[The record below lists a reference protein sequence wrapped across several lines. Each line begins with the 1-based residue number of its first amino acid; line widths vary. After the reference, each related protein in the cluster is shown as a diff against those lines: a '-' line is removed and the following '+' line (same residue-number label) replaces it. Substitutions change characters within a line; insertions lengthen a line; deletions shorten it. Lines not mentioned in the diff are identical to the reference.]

1 MAVPA
6 RSRSEGVTLI
16 ELMVTLSV
24 IAILLTLTVTGF
36 QSLTAHN
43 RITAAANGLI
53 AHLQLAR
60 SEAVK
65 RAPPVTICPSN
76 DGASCLNSPA
86 VRVARRAILSPTLDG
101 AKNVVEVLRRV
112 DDDEMTRL
120 SDSDRARSAGS
131 SSTAMAPPLPSAQSD
146 CAIQTTR
153 RESVWCASTSVGRSY
168 VMCSDPNAYSCPE
181 TCP

>member
-1 MAVPA
+1 MGVPA

-60 SEAVK
+60 SEAVT
-65 RAPPVTICPSN
+65 RGVPVTICPSR
-76 DGASCLNSPA
+76 DGASCVDQNPSVWSAGYIVA
-86 VRVARRAILSPTLDG
+86 VTGSNGGVQ
-101 AKNVVEVLRRV
+101 VLRRV
-112 DDDEMTRL
+112 DAKEWQGLQAD
-120 SDSDRARSAGS
+120 SAGRRWFVFRS
-131 SSTAMAPPLPSAQSD
+131 DGSAEGTQGTVRICD
-146 CAIQTTR
+146 PKDATR
-153 RESVWCASTSVGRSY
+153 IRLVRVNRVGRSY